1 MRRLLLASSA
11 ALLGVTILRCGG
23 SGSSALEV
31 PVLETAPFPT
41 LEPFAQ
47 PSRDRDFPSRPYP
60 DTWREIRYL
69 PPGARTPTAHSEGPA
84 GTLRVSPRVG
94 IGPLTVVVSWHVPAG
109 HGVATLT
116 ATQTNL
122 DPPMV
127 VCRMARDQQGRP
139 ETLLARWTLPPGQ
152 YAIEGCV
159 RGECVA
165 ARVIVS

>member
-11 ALLGVTILRCGG
+11 ALLGVTVLRCGG
-23 SGSSALEV
+23 SGSSAAHV
-31 PVLETAPFPT
+31 PVLGTP
-41 LEPFAQ
+41 LEAQPPPFAK

-60 DTWREIRYL
+60 DTWREIRYVA
-69 PPGARTPTAHSEGPA
+69 PDART
-84 GTLRVSPRVG
+84 GTLRVTPRVG
-94 IGPLTVVVSWHVPAG
+94 IGPLAIEVSWHVPAG

-116 ATQTNL
+116 ATQTDL

-139 ETLLARWTLPPGQ
+139 ETLQARWTLPPGQ

-159 RGECVA
+159 AGGCVA
-165 ARVIVS
+165 LQVEVS